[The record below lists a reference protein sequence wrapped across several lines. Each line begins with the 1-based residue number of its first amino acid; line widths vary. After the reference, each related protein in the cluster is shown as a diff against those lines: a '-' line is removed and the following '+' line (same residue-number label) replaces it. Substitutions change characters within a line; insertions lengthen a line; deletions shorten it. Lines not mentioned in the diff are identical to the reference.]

1 MPVDAAEPEA
11 RQRLDKWLWFARL
24 VKSRSLAA
32 KLVEAGHVRVNS
44 ARVENPAKALKIGDV
59 VTVALERSVRVLK
72 VRQPGTRRG
81 PFSEAQALFEDLSPE
96 SEGGEPVG

>member
-1 MPVDAAEPEA
+1 MPVDVAESEA
-11 RQRLDKWLWFARL
+11 RQRLDKWLWFARV

-32 KLVEAGHVRVNS
+32 KLVEAGHVRINS
-44 ARVENPAKALKIGDV
+44 ARVENPAKALKMGDV

-81 PFSEAQALFEDLSPE
+81 PFTEAQALFEDLSA
-96 SEGGEPVG
+96 EGDSGQPME